1 MPPTTSEFAVQV
13 PASQPH
19 VARHPIGLRLIAL
32 FKLFGGALL
41 ASVGLA
47 AVRLLDPELGARFME
62 WVRGI
67 ALDTDRRVVQHAAEA
82 LLGLS
87 ARKLG
92 GIAVAA
98 FAYSGLLLTEGVG
111 LWYAQRWAEWLTVAV
126 TASLLPFEGW
136 ALTHRVTL
144 VRVVALVVNV
154 AIVVYLVR
162 ELRRRPVHEAR

>member
-1 MPPTTSEFAVQV
+1 MQSTSSEFAVVPV
-13 PASQPH
+13 PAAGVRGAPRP
-19 VARHPIGLRLIAL
+19 VGLRLIAL

-47 AVRLLDPELGARFME
+47 ALRLLDPELGARFTD

-82 LLGLS
+82 VLGLS
-87 ARKLG
+87 ARRLG
-92 GIAVAA
+92 GIALAA
-98 FAYSGLLLTEGVG
+98 FSYSGLLLTEGVG

-136 ALTHRVTL
+136 VLMHGVTA

-162 ELRRRPVHEAR
+162 ELRRRTTH

>member
-1 MPPTTSEFAVQV
+1 MSSTTSEFAV
-13 PASQPH
+13 PAP
-19 VARHPIGLRLIAL
+19 VAEAHRASRPFGLRLIAL
-32 FKLFGGALL
+32 FKLLGGALL

-47 AVRLLDPELGARFME
+47 ALRLLDPELGARFTD

-67 ALDTDRRVVQHAAEA
+67 ALDTDRRVIQHAAEA
-82 LLGLS
+82 VLGLS
-87 ARKLG
+87 TRRLG

-98 FAYSGLLLTEGVG
+98 FSYSGLLLTEGVG

-162 ELRRRPVHEAR
+162 ELKRRPVREAR